1 MTIRHKELTQNN
13 WTNREEIINHLKK
26 KWVYH
31 MHEQDKTTTQDNCEL
46 DVQHQDI
53 TQYGMFIQNK
63 SFKGVRVHNQT
74 QANNNLLMVPHD
86 NA

>member
-1 MTIRHKELTQNN
+1 MQELTHKH
-13 WTNREEIINHLKK
+13 WTNCEKISITLKIKK
-26 KWVYH
+26 KWVYD
-31 MHEQDKTTTQDNCEL
+31 MHEQDKMTKQENCTL

-53 TQYGMFIQNK
+53 TQYGKFIQNK
-63 SFKGVRVHNQT
+63 SFKGVCVHNQT

>member
-1 MTIRHKELTQNN
+1 MQELTHNN
-13 WTNREEIINHLKK
+13 WTNHEKIINHHRNKK
-26 KWVYH
+26 GVYD
-31 MHEQDKTTTQDNCEL
+31 MHEQDKMTTQENCKL

-53 TQYGMFIQNK
+53 TQYGKFIQNK

-86 NA
+86 HA

>member
-1 MTIRHKELTQNN
+1 MGPCNYALQQLRHLE
-13 WTNREEIINHLKK
+13 RERHNIDIK
-26 KWVYH
+26 Y
-31 MHEQDKTTTQDNCEL
+31 EQDRMKTQENCEL

-53 TQYGMFIQNK
+53 TQYRKFIQNK
-63 SFKGVRVHNQT
+63 SFKGDRVHNQM

>member
-1 MTIRHKELTQNN
+1 MQELTHNN
-13 WTNREEIINHLKK
+13 WTNREKISITLKIK
-26 KWVYH
+26 KWVYD
-31 MHEQDKTTTQDNCEL
+31 MHEQDKMTKQENCKL

-53 TQYGMFIQNK
+53 TQYGKFIQNK
-63 SFKGVRVHNQT
+63 SFKGVCVHNQT

>member
-1 MTIRHKELTQNN
+1 MQELTHNN
-13 WTNREEIINHLKK
+13 WTNREKISITLKK
-26 KWVYH
+26 KWVYD
-31 MHEQDKTTTQDNCEL
+31 MHEQDKMTKQENCKL

-53 TQYGMFIQNK
+53 TQYGKFIQNK
-63 SFKGVRVHNQT
+63 SFKGVCVHNQT

>member
-1 MTIRHKELTQNN
+1 
-13 WTNREEIINHLKK
+13 
-26 KWVYH
+26 
-31 MHEQDKTTTQDNCEL
+31 MHEQDKMTTQDNCKL

-53 TQYGMFIQNK
+53 TQYGKFIQNK
-63 SFKGVRVHNQT
+63 SFKGVHVHNQT